1 MSNAGKVLVGLIIL
15 ASLAWVGVAAGVA
28 QLNRNGNAALAKLAN
43 EYESA
48 QQGLAQAQADITR
61 IKDETTVFQEGVDAQ
76 LGAIRA
82 HLYDVEGRNSVL
94 TELVNRLQYQLETVE
109 TTVKDG
115 ERLRDQRVAEKQDE
129 QKALADAQDNVEALK
144 AESAK
149 LTDRLE
155 SLREEFKKTFEANV
169 DMVAK
174 VEKNKDKG

>member
-1 MSNAGKVLVGLIIL
+1 MSNAGKVLVGFIIL
-15 ASLAWVGVAAGVA
+15 ASLVWVGVAAGVA

-43 EYESA
+43 EYETA
-48 QQGLAQAQADITR
+48 QKGLAQARADITR

-76 LGAIRA
+76 LGAIRS
-82 HLYDVEGRNSVL
+82 HLYDVEGRNSLL
-94 TELVNRLQYQLETVE
+94 TELVNRLQYQLETVQ

-115 ERLRDQRVAEKQDE
+115 QRLRDQRIEEKQDE
-129 QKALADAQDNVEALK
+129 QKALADAQADVEARK

-149 LTDRLE
+149 LTSRLE

-174 VEKNKDKG
+174 VEKKDKG